1 MITFINKYSS
11 LLLVFLFTFNF
22 WNYSFGQ
29 ETNSLIE
36 SKKDSQSETFSSLR
50 GVTSTLNEQ
59 SYFDFIRSS
68 IISQP
73 EYLMAVSG
81 VEEKDMSLKFANR
94 QRFPELS
101 FQIINDTSIDR
112 DINDFVS
119 IRKRRDDSFDANIQL
134 SQPIY
139 TGGKINAEVG
149 IARNEFSMSKLIKE
163 ESLSN
168 QIVRANEIYLKA
180 AGSDLLYNYGLKIL
194 NEVKPYLDKV
204 RERVNIGIAD
214 PIELAIF
221 SIKYNN
227 LESKIQ
233 LLRTNR
239 NRDVGVF
246 EYFFRQKFENIFLP
260 EINVP
265 FINSKNSK
273 NAYQVEASILD
284 NKVKKEEIKLTRS
297 EFLPQFGIRTSF
309 TQYDL
314 DDDEIEDTDIR
325 GGMYFS
331 MPIFTFGR
339 ASAKISSSR
348 AREKSSKFN
357 IDIERKNDDVVE
369 TEIVNVIDSAHK
381 TRFEIYNSYNDTRK
395 QGEIIKARLEFT
407 SFSAQAL
414 VDSGLEELSQL
425 ERFISTEVSL
435 LHGYML
441 YLHQNRELNGLIRIS
456 P

>member
-1 MITFINKYSS
+1 MATFKNKYRS
-11 LLLVFLFTFNF
+11 LFLFFVF
-22 WNYSFGQ
+22 GIFLCSFSFGQ
-29 ETNSLIE
+29 ETNPLI
-36 SKKDSQSETFSSLR
+36 KKEDNNQAETFSFLR
-50 GVTSTLNEQ
+50 GVTSTQNGQ
-59 SYFDFIRSS
+59 DYFDFIRSS
-68 IISQP
+68 IITQP

-81 VEEKDMSLKFANR
+81 VEEKDMSLRFANR

-139 TGGKINAEVG
+139 TGGKINADVG
-149 IARNEFSMSKLIKE
+149 IARNEFSMSKLVKE

-168 QIVRANEIYLKA
+168 QILQANEIYLKA
-180 AGSDLLYNYGLKIL
+180 AGSDVLYNYGKKIL
-194 NEVKPYLDKV
+194 NEVKPYLNKV
-204 RERVNIGIAD
+204 RERVNIGIDD
-214 PIELAIF
+214 PIQLAIF

-227 LESKIQ
+227 LESKVQ

-246 EYFFRQKFENIFLP
+246 EYYFRKKFNNIFLP
-260 EINVP
+260 EIDVP
-265 FINSKNSK
+265 FINSKNNK
-273 NAYQVEASILD
+273 NGYQVETSILD
-284 NKVKKEEIKLTRS
+284 NKVRKEEIKLTRS

-309 TQYDL
+309 TKYDL

-325 GGMYFS
+325 GGIYFS

-357 IDIERKNDDVVE
+357 IDIERKNDDVTE
-369 TEIVNVIDSAHK
+369 TEIVNIIDSAHK

-395 QGEIIKARLEFT
+395 QREIIKTRLEFT
-407 SFSAQAL
+407 NFSAQSL

-441 YLHQNRELNGLIRIS
+441 YLHQNRELNALLRVS